1 MAKGRK
7 VGPGSFLKASPA
19 KFIGAVVGGI
29 SNIVAGNAAMGRA
42 EDLQGDAR
50 TELNKQRA
58 AYEGLDTSN
67 LAANVV
73 NPYANIQTQ
82 FENTFEDL
90 TVNQQQAQFQA
101 QQGAQQRS
109 NILESMRGAAGGS
122 GVAAL
127 AQAMANQSQLATQ
140 QTSASIGQ
148 QEAANQRAMAQ
159 GAAQVQAR
167 EAAAQQQ
174 IAQGEG
180 ARQAQVLAGAQAARG
195 LEYDKTTNLFGMASG
210 ELAAANQAVEAARAQ
225 KQQGVS
231 DLIGGVAGGL
241 TSAVTGGLLGS
252 FGKKGGTG
260 VTATADNPYGFDPLS
275 GIGNTIGKPK

>member
-109 NILESMRGAAGGS
+109 NIMQQMRGAAGGS
-122 GVAAL
+122 GIAAL

-159 GAAQVQAR
+159 GASTAQAR
-167 EAAAQQQ
+167 EIAAQQQ

-241 TSAVTGGLLGS
+241 TSAATGGLLGGL
-252 FGKKGGTG
+252 GKKLMGGNKM
-260 VTATADNPYGFDPLS
+260 DLS
-275 GIGNTIGKPK
+275 KLTEEERAKLFQA

>member
-67 LAANVV
+67 LAANIV

-109 NILESMRGAAGGS
+109 DILQSMRGAAGGS

-148 QEAANQRAMAQ
+148 QEAANQSAMAQ

-174 IAQGEG
+174 IAAGEG

-231 DLIGGVAGGL
+231 DIIGGVAQAGMSL
-241 TSAVTGGLLGS
+241 ATGGASGLIQGALGQEVEADPNALLGK
-252 FGKKGGTG
+252 FFK
-260 VTATADNPYGFDPLS
+260 
-275 GIGNTIGKPK
+275 

>member
-1 MAKGRK
+1 MARGRK
-7 VGPGSFLKASPA
+7 VGPGSFLKVSPA

-29 SNIVAGNAAMGRA
+29 SNIAAGRAAMDRA
-42 EDLQGDAR
+42 EDLQRSAR
-50 TELNKQRA
+50 TELTKQRA

-90 TVNQQQAQFQA
+90 TVNQQQAQFEA

-109 NILESMRGAAGGS
+109 NK
-122 GVAAL
+122 
-127 AQAMANQSQLATQ
+127 LATQ
-140 QTSASIGQ
+140 RASASIGQ

-174 IAQGEG
+174 IAAGEA
-180 ARQAQVLAGAQAARG
+180 ARQAQVLAGAEAARG

-210 ELAAANQAVEAARAQ
+210 ELAAANQAMEAARAQ
-225 KQQGVS
+225 RQQGVS
-231 DLIGGVAGGL
+231 DIIGGVAQAGMSL
-241 TSAVTGGLLGS
+241 ATGGLSGLAMGALGQD
-252 FGKKGGTG
+252 
-260 VTATADNPYGFDPLS
+260 VEANPNALLGRFF
-275 GIGNTIGKPK
+275 KEKR

>member
-1 MAKGRK
+1 MARGRK

-127 AQAMANQSQLATQ
+127 AQAMANQGQLATQ
-140 QTSASIGQ
+140 QASASIGQ

-159 GAAQVQAR
+159 GASTAQAR
-167 EAAAQQQ
+167 EVAAQQQ
-174 IAQGEG
+174 IAQGES

-210 ELAAANQAVEAARAQ
+210 ELAAANQAMEAARAQ

-231 DLIGGVAGGL
+231 DIIGGVAQAGMSL
-241 TSAVTGGLLGS
+241 ATGGLSGLAMGALGQDVEANPNALL
-252 FGKKGGTG
+252 GKFFKE
-260 VTATADNPYGFDPLS
+260 
-275 GIGNTIGKPK
+275 K